1 LDCGQNDSACTLEG
15 RCTVKLEEAQICHVV
30 KVMATIELFL
40 DEAGY
45 TGPDLINREQ
55 PVFTLAST
63 NIVEAEA
70 RSLLTSCFGIRQG
83 EVKYANLAKSQ
94 RGRAKIV
101 DFVRA
106 LDCRRTCAFYSFHK
120 EFVLLAYLID
130 FWLEPMMHEDGVNL
144 YERGGNIA
152 LNNVSYLTLGTCL
165 GLDGRRELFR
175 QFQVMTRDRTRFAFD
190 SFWDCLE
197 KAIREHDLIGRALG
211 ALPVARHRLGYE
223 HLVRLPAGLLD
234 LGDYGLLET
243 VQHWRGKLPETDFV
257 LIHDQS
263 NFLQKQREF
272 WESVLNPTNPTAVVG
287 QDRRTIAFPLPVK
300 GLRLED
306 SRHFPQLQVADLIA
320 SAARAHASG
329 IVARSSDPFLD
340 AMRDAGLLNALAGG
354 VWPTAL
360 VRPEELD
367 TDGPVLGDAA
377 EFISRLVKPRSN

>member
-1 LDCGQNDSACTLEG
+1 MQ
-15 RCTVKLEEAQICHVV
+15 
-30 KVMATIELFL
+30 TIELFL

-45 TGPDLINREQ
+45 TGPDLINRDQ
-55 PVFTLAST
+55 RVFTLAST
-63 NIVEAEA
+63 NLAEAEA
-70 RSLLTSCFGIRQG
+70 RSLLSSCFGVRQG

-94 RGRAKIV
+94 RGRAQIV

-106 LDCRRTCAFYSFHK
+106 LDCRRNCAFYSFHK

-165 GLDGRRELFR
+165 GLDSRRELLR
-175 QFQVMTRDRTRFAFD
+175 QFQVMMRDRTRFAFD

-197 KAIREHDLIGRALG
+197 KAIREHDLVGRALG
-211 ALPVARHRLGYE
+211 ALPVARSRLGFE

-243 VQHWRGKLPETDFV
+243 VQHWREKLPRADFV
-257 LIHDQS
+257 LVHDQS
-263 NFLQKQREF
+263 KFLQKQREF
-272 WESVLNPTNPTAVVG
+272 WESVLRPTNPTAVVG
-287 QDRRTIAFPLPVK
+287 QDRRTIAFPLPVM

-340 AMRDAGLLNALAGG
+340 TLRDAGLMNALAGG
-354 VWPTAL
+354 VWPTAQ
-360 VRPEELD
+360 VRPEELE

-377 EFISRLVKPRSN
+377 EFISRLVKPRSS